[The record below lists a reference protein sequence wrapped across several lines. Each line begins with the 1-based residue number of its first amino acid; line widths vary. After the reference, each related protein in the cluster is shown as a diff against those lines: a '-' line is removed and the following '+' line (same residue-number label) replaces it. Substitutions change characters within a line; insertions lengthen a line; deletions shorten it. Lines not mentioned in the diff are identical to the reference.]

1 MRLEPKMRKQQ
12 IMNAAV
18 AIATHNNTLNITRH
32 DIAMEA
38 QVSEALVS
46 KYFNTMHQLRRAL
59 VRFAV
64 QTGEVPILALA
75 AMSSD
80 YKVDIPTHLKEHVA
94 EHLRKQL
101 GE

>member
-1 MRLEPKMRKQQ
+1 MRLEPTMRKQQ
-12 IMNAAV
+12 ILNAAI
-18 AIATHNNTLNITRH
+18 AIASRDKTLSITRH

-59 VRFAV
+59 VRFSV
-64 QTGEVPILALA
+64 QTGEVPIIALA
-75 AMSSD
+75 AMSTEF
-80 YKVDIPTHLKEHVA
+80 KVAIPEHLKEHVA

-101 GE
+101 EG